1 MSGVSPTSP
10 LHNFPITLPVPTT
23 LNPTHLLHF
32 LSASSPLFIFVFYEI
47 GGGGGVGYPTQIPIK
62 KTFKTMFFW
71 FINQNQRHTKRFQSK
86 LLEHSEFVWC
96 GRVFL
101 VVSSALFTFVFFMKR
116 VGWRGRR
123 GYPTQ
128 KKKAQLRV
136 QVHQGSPDLQ
146 VSYIASI
153 WNKIL

>member
-23 LNPTHLLHF
+23 LNPTHSLHF
-32 LSASSPLFIFVFYEI
+32 LGASSPLFIFVFYEI
-47 GGGGGVGYPTQIPIK
+47 GDGGGVGYPTQIPIK

-96 GRVFL
+96 RRLFL
-101 VVSSALFTFVFFMKR
+101 VVSSALFTFVFLWKGWGGGGGGGTLPKKR
-116 VGWRGRR
+116 
-123 GYPTQ
+123 
-128 KKKAQLRV
+128 K
-136 QVHQGSPDLQ
+136 
-146 VSYIASI
+146 
-153 WNKIL
+153 